1 MDLNSK
7 NTDLSEDVFHGH
19 DKALSVVEAE
29 LVVRVTTTGVHT
41 PHVCQEHSTVHPTEH
56 VPDHH
61 RLLDPQLLGLAATMN
76 SVSIGYCKPILF
88 VGKIIFSDSREC
100 LCQQY
105 FSLQSKFHICKS

>member
-76 SVSIGYCKPILF
+76 SVSIGYCKPTFICGQDNFFRFSRMSLSA
-88 VGKIIFSDSREC
+88 IFLIAKQVS
-100 LCQQY
+100 Y
-105 FSLQSKFHICKS
+105 M